1 MIHRA
6 IIASLAVLCLNVIGC
21 GSLPESSFELG
32 QESRLPNWFKLPS
45 GLTRTDVRVTMDY
58 YIGSSGRTA
67 RFKLLDSKGRQ
78 IAEVIGAQKGLE
90 PFVLRNSRPGSPAG
104 YPSYEV
110 VTANGVTEI
119 IEHRK
124 LEPIFYISDDR
135 DVLAEIEGK
144 LVGSGFKPEPA
155 IK

>member
-1 MIHRA
+1 
-6 IIASLAVLCLNVIGC
+6 
-21 GSLPESSFELG
+21 
-32 QESRLPNWFKLPS
+32 
-45 GLTRTDVRVTMDY
+45 MDY

-67 RFKLLDSKGRQ
+67 RFKLLDSKGLQ
-78 IAEVIGAQKGLE
+78 IAEVMGAQKGLE
-90 PFVLRNSRPGSPAG
+90 PIVLRNSRPGFPAG

-119 IEHRK
+119 IEHRR

-144 LVGSGFKPEPA
+144 LVGSGFKQEPA